1 MALLSGFDQLNT
13 TSDTFSDWLN
23 KTNELILMT
32 RGDTTGAQTSIMTAN
47 GLPGGSLT
55 YGNATL
61 FGQFAA
67 NGVVV
72 FNEGQSPSSNAY
84 ANGYYG
90 GLRGGTWDVGTN
102 NFTTDTLY
110 ITSNTTYT
118 AEGVEVYVESTYG
131 LIVENNIEARDDV
144 LFVGTGGSN
153 TDPKLQWVDST
164 NILNFNDSVKATFGT
179 AGNQELFYASG
190 RMYSNTD
197 NYDIRARTD
206 MNVVTDTFE
215 LKSETGSELYISANV
230 ADNSTVRLY
239 YENVERMQTN
249 TYGIVVTGQTISSA
263 GFVTYNNQKI
273 EMGGANYAATHNFE
287 IWTDGSNSNI
297 IETGAGSLN
306 IKGTNLYLQAT
317 DGTTYFSGIDGANTL
332 IHWGGDGS
340 TKITV
345 HTAGVNIEGEANT
358 DTLRVQGSA
367 EFESSGT
374 DKVLW
379 VPASNIWRNVDGV
392 KATFGTSD
400 DLQIY
405 HDGSHSF
412 ISDAAGTGNLYVLSN
427 IFSIRNAAN
436 SEVLFTATENGAIQ
450 LYYDNTQRLA
460 TTSIGVE
467 IEGEANTDTLRAQS
481 TVYLESDVYFG
492 TKASPSTA
500 DITWNTTTNVLNF
513 NDSITATFGDSDD
526 LSIKHDGTNSIIE
539 NSTGTLILQSNN
551 ITLRTDQGTTET
563 MLTAAVDGAVT
574 LYYDNSVKFA
584 TTTTGATLTGTL
596 IADGITV
603 GDNEIIQLGTT
614 MQLYNTGTISYIV
627 ETGTGNLILQGNN
640 TLLQSTAGESYLQ
653 AVADGAVTLYF
664 NNSAKLATI
673 TGGVDVTGNLVS
685 DGIVSDGNALL
696 NRDVDLGSG
705 TSNTISFIGRVDTA
719 ITPNANNTLDIGTN
733 LLRWNDGYFGGL
745 LTTDLLTC
753 ESNASF
759 QESISVIGGVTA
771 ATFSGSGASLTNL
784 NASNISSGTIGD
796 AYLPAT
802 ISSDITGTATQANTI
817 YITTNTT
824 DNNFRVPY
832 ASDVVGNYETLY
844 GKSDFY
850 FNPFSE
856 TLSVPNLTVTD
867 SVSLPASIT
876 FSNTTTFENIYVSNT
891 AFIYSLEITSLEA
904 NGVALTGTGGDVTVA
919 STDTVIDSFDKGQTQ
934 GFKYLVHGENLGN
947 ADSGY
952 IVEINVIVT
961 DNGAIYYTR
970 YGEVDNSIGTV
981 TITPV
986 VNTVPTIDQIQ
997 LVANCSAA
1005 GPGNTHRFKVMK
1017 IETRP

>member
-47 GLPGGSLT
+47 GLPGGSMT

-84 ANGYYG
+84 ANGFYG

-131 LIVENNIEARDDV
+131 LIIENITEARGNV
-144 LFVGTGGSN
+144 SFVGTGGSN
-153 TDPKLQWVDST
+153 TDPKMQWVDST
-164 NILNFNDSVKATFGT
+164 NILN
-179 AGNQELFYASG
+179 
-190 RMYSNTD
+190 
-197 NYDIRARTD
+197 
-206 MNVVTDTFE
+206 
-215 LKSETGSELYISANV
+215 
-230 ADNSTVRLY
+230 
-239 YENVERMQTN
+239 
-249 TYGIVVTGQTISSA
+249 
-263 GFVTYNNQKI
+263 
-273 EMGGANYAATHNFE
+273 
-287 IWTDGSNSNI
+287 
-297 IETGAGSLN
+297 LN
-306 IKGTNLYLQAT
+306 
-317 DGTTYFSGIDGANTL
+317 
-332 IHWGGDGS
+332 
-340 TKITV
+340 
-345 HTAGVNIEGEANT
+345 
-358 DTLRVQGSA
+358 
-367 EFESSGT
+367 
-374 DKVLW
+374 
-379 VPASNIWRNVDGV
+379 DGV

-412 ISDAAGTGNLYVLSN
+412 ISDASGTGNLYVLSN

-436 SEVLFTATENGAIQ
+436 NEVMLTATENGAIQ
-450 LYYDNTQRLA
+450 LYHDNIQRLA

-526 LSIKHDGTNSIIE
+526 LQIKHDGTNSIIE
-539 NSTGTLILQSNN
+539 NNTGTLILQSNN

-574 LYYDNSVKFA
+574 LYFDNSVKFA
-584 TTTTGATLTGTL
+584 TTTSGATLTGTL

-614 MQLYNTGTISYIV
+614 MQLYNNGTISYIV

-664 NNSAKLATI
+664 NNSAKLATL
-673 TGGVDVTGNLVS
+673 TNGVDVTGNLVS

-705 TSNTISFIGRVDTA
+705 TSNTISFIGRVDTS
-719 ITPNANNTLDIGTN
+719 ITPSSNNTLDLGTN

-753 ESNASF
+753 ESNATF
-759 QESISVIGGVTA
+759 QESISVTSGVTA
-771 ATFSGSGASLTNL
+771 ATFSGSGASLTSL

-802 ISSDITGTATQANTI
+802 ISSDISGTASQANTV
-817 YITTNTT
+817 YITTNVTS
-824 DNNFRVPY
+824 NNFRVPY

-844 GKSDFY
+844 GAADFY
-850 FNPFSE
+850 YNPSTE
-856 TLSVPNLTVTD
+856 TLSVTNLTVTTG
-867 SVSLPASIT
+867 VSLPASIS
-876 FSNTTTFENIYVSNT
+876 FSNTTNFESIYVSNT
-891 AFIYSLEITSLEA
+891 AFIYNLEITSLEA

-919 STDTVIDSFDKGQTQ
+919 STDTIIDTFDKGQTQ

-970 YGEVDNSIGTV
+970 YGEVDNNIGTV

-986 VNTVPTIDQIQ
+986 VNTVPAIDQIQ
-997 LVANCSAA
+997 LIANCSAA